1 MAAIVY
7 HPGLQTHLESQLVE
21 SRTLRLRLPN
31 LPSPKHSIDLP
42 FKSCFR
48 DSNMIKTNHHDEN
61 IRKSETF
68 QTKSNNGGWNFLDAL
83 SNISQNTSKNETT
96 KTTTYVH
103 PQQKRSSLILSP
115 KSLELCTE
123 NLGNESGTDIV
134 ENDMLLS
141 LMGTMEEQKQP
152 CRQVLATT
160 KKVKT
165 HNFPPPLTTIRGS
178 ESLRVRPHREDG
190 RLVIEVT
197 KIPPS
202 TSCFQADRSN
212 GRLRLCFSPNQ
223 TINFDP
229 EEDQEQEDVE
239 IDDHDHD
246 GDTIDENEKPHN
258 EEELFENKMIGG
270 EIQYVEEEEETEYK
284 TEEGT
289 EEEELESVVVVV
301 AREEM
306 KGCDVRM
313 EKYERVRRC
322 KENGENYENKELLN
336 WGETHW
342 MVTTIS

>member
-21 SRTLRLRLPN
+21 SRTLRLRLP
-31 LPSPKHSIDLP
+31 SPKHSIDLP

-48 DSNMIKTNHHDEN
+48 DSNIIKTHHHEEN
-61 IRKSETF
+61 IHKTETF
-68 QTKSNNGGWNFLDAL
+68 QTKPNNGGWNFLDAL
-83 SNISQNTSKNETT
+83 QNTSKKETT
-96 KTTTYVH
+96 PTTTYVH
-103 PQQKRSSLILSP
+103 PQQKCSSLILSP

-152 CRQVLATT
+152 CRQVLAAT

-197 KIPPS
+197 KVPPS

-212 GRLRLCFSPNQ
+212 GRLRLCFLTNETTS
-223 TINFDP
+223 FDP
-229 EEDQEQEDVE
+229 EEEQEQEDVDV
-239 IDDHDHD
+239 DDDND
-246 GDTIDENEKPHN
+246 DYIIDENEEPHN
-258 EEELFENKMIGG
+258 EEEFFENKMIGRK
-270 EIQYVEEEEETEYK
+270 IQDFEEETEDK
-284 TEEGT
+284 TEEETEKNKT
-289 EEEELESVVVVV
+289 EEKVESVVV
-301 AREEM
+301 AACEEM
-306 KGCDVRM
+306 KGSDVRM
-313 EKYERVRRC
+313 GKYERVRRC
-322 KENGENYENKELLN
+322 KENGENENKELLN
-336 WGETHW
+336 WGETHCHW
-342 MVTTIS
+342 MVTTS

>member
-1 MAAIVY
+1 MSAIVY
-7 HPGLQTHLESQLVE
+7 HPGLQTHLV
-21 SRTLRLRLPN
+21 R

-48 DSNMIKTNHHDEN
+48 DSNMIKTHHHEEN
-61 IRKSETF
+61 IHKTETY

-83 SNISQNTSKNETT
+83 SNISQNTSKKET
-96 KTTTYVH
+96 TTTYVH

-141 LMGTMEEQKQP
+141 LMGTMEEKKQP
-152 CRQVLATT
+152 CRQVLGAT

-165 HNFPPPLTTIRGS
+165 QNFPPPLTTIRGS

-197 KIPPS
+197 KVPPS

-212 GRLRLCFSPNQ
+212 GRLRLSFSTNQ
-223 TINFDP
+223 TTSFDP
-229 EEDQEQEDVE
+229 EEEQEQDDVVDFV
-239 IDDHDHD
+239 DDDD
-246 GDTIDENEKPHN
+246 MIDENEQPYN
-258 EEELFENKMIGG
+258 EEEICENKMISG
-270 EIQYVEEEEETEYK
+270 EIQDVEEEKEKKEEKTEEETEEE
-284 TEEGT
+284 TEEKK
-289 EEEELESVVVVV
+289 LKSVVVV
-301 AREEM
+301 AACEEM
-306 KGCDVRM
+306 KGSDVRM
-313 EKYERVRRC
+313 EKYERIRRC
-322 KENGENYENKELLN
+322 KENGENEKKELLN